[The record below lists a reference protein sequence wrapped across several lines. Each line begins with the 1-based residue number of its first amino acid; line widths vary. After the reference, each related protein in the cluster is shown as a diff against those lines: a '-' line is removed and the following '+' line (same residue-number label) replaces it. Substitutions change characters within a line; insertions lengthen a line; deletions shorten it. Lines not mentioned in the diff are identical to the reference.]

1 MKNIAVMGST
11 GSIGTQ
17 TLDIIA
23 ERPDLFRA
31 SVLTAGKNY
40 RLLAEQARRFRPDK
54 VVIAD
59 DKAIAPLRELLADTS
74 IVVEGGDKAI
84 AEAGCGTK

>member
-1 MKNIAVMGST
+1 MGST

-23 ERPDLFRA
+23 ERSDLFRA
-31 SVLTAGKNY
+31 SVLTAGRNY
-40 RLLAEQARRFRPDK
+40 RLLAEQALRFKPDK

-59 DKAIAPLRELLADTS
+59 ESHSLRFANFWLTPRLRSRPALTL
-74 IVVEGGDKAI
+74 
-84 AEAGCGTK
+84 